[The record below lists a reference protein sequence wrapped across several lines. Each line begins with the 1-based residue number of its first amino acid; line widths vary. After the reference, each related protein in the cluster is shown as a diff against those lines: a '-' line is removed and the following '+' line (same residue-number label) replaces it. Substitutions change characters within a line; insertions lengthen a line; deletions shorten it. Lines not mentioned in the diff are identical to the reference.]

1 MRRLLV
7 SLMMLFTLGVAVL
20 APAVSIGNTAYAAC
34 DDGPILGITRWYRG
48 LVTQGPNGSCQIQAP
63 GNGSDSLAVFITK
76 IVLNVI
82 QAGLAIAAYV
92 TVFFIIKGGFN
103 YMTSA
108 GSPDGMKNAK
118 TTITNAVIGLVIVLL
133 SAVIVNTIAGVL

>member
-7 SLMMLFTLGVAVL
+7 AVMMFVTLGTATL
-20 APAVSIGNTAYAAC
+20 APAVAVGNTAYAAC
-34 DDGPILGITRWYRG
+34 ADGPILGITRWYRG
-48 LVTQGPNGSCQIQAP
+48 LLDDKCNIKAP
-63 GNGSDSLAVFITK
+63 GNGNDDLAIFITK
-76 IVLNVI
+76 IILNIV
-82 QAGLAIAAYV
+82 QAALAIAAYV

-108 GSPDGMKNAK
+108 GSPDGMKSAK

>member
-1 MRRLLV
+1 MIV
-7 SLMMLFTLGVAVL
+7 FSLGAATLAPVVTLGD
-20 APAVSIGNTAYAAC
+20 TAYAAC

-48 LVTQGPNGSCQIQAP
+48 LLDGNCNIKAP
-63 GNGSDSLAVFITK
+63 GNGSNDLAIFITK
-76 IVLNVI
+76 IILNVV
-82 QAGLAIAAYV
+82 QAALAIAAYV
-92 TVFFIIKGGFN
+92 TVFFIIKGGFG

-108 GSPDGMKNAK
+108 GSPDGMKGAK

>member
-7 SLMMLFTLGVAVL
+7 SLMIVFSLGAATLAPVVTLGD
-20 APAVSIGNTAYAAC
+20 TAYAAC

-48 LVTQGPNGSCQIQAP
+48 LLDGNCNIKAP
-63 GNGSDSLAVFITK
+63 GNGSNDLAIFITK
-76 IVLNVI
+76 IILNVV
-82 QAGLAIAAYV
+82 QAALAIAAYV
-92 TVFFIIKGGFN
+92 TVFFIIKGGFG

-108 GSPDGMKNAK
+108 GSPDGMKGAK

>member
-1 MRRLLV
+1 VRRFLV
-7 SLMMLFTLGVAVL
+7 SLMMVFTLGAVTL
-20 APAVSIGNTAYAAC
+20 APAIAVGDTAYAAC
-34 DDGPILGITRWYRG
+34 ADGPILGITRWYRG
-48 LVTQGPNGSCQIQAP
+48 LLDGSCNIKAP
-63 GNGSDSLAVFITK
+63 GNGNNDLAVFITK
-76 IVLNVI
+76 IVLNVV

-108 GSPDGMKNAK
+108 GSPDGMKSAK

-133 SAVIVNTIAGVL
+133 SAVIVNTIAGIL

>member
-7 SLMMLFTLGVAVL
+7 SLMMVFSLGVATL
-20 APAVSIGNTAYAAC
+20 APVVALGDTAYAAC
-34 DDGPILGITRWYRG
+34 ADGPILGITRWYRRLLDG
-48 LVTQGPNGSCQIQAP
+48 NCNIKAP
-63 GNGSDSLAVFITK
+63 GNGSNDLAIFITK
-76 IVLNVI
+76 IILNVV
-82 QAGLAIAAYV
+82 QAALAIAAYV
-92 TVFFIIKGGFN
+92 TVFFIIKGGFG

-108 GSPDGMKNAK
+108 GSPDGMKGAK

>member
-7 SLMMLFTLGVAVL
+7 SLMIVFSLGAATL
-20 APAVSIGNTAYAAC
+20 APVVALGNTAYAAC

-48 LVTQGPNGSCQIQAP
+48 LLDGNCNIKAP
-63 GNGSDSLAVFITK
+63 GNGSNDLAIFITK
-76 IVLNVI
+76 IILNVV
-82 QAGLAIAAYV
+82 QAALAIAAYV
-92 TVFFIIKGGFN
+92 TVFFIIKGGFG

-108 GSPDGMKNAK
+108 GSPDGMKGAK

>member
-7 SLMMLFTLGVAVL
+7 AIMMVVSFGAATL
-20 APAVSIGNTAYAAC
+20 APSIALGNTAYAAC
-34 DDGPILGITRWYRG
+34 ADGPILGITRWYRG
-48 LVTQGPNGSCQIQAP
+48 LLDDKCNIKAP
-63 GNGSDSLAVFITK
+63 GNGSNDLAIFVTK
-76 IVLNVI
+76 IILNII

-92 TVFFIIKGGFN
+92 TVFFIIKGGFG

-108 GSPDGMKNAK
+108 GSPDGMKGAK
-118 TTITNAVIGLVIVLL
+118 TTITNAVIGLVLVLL